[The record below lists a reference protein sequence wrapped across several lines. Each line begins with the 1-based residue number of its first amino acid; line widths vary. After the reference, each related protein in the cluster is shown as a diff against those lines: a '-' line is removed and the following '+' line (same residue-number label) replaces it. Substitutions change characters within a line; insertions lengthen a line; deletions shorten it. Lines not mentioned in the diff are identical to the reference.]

1 MMKDQSEHTLVVN
14 IHLTRGLV
22 ILLCAALLTV
32 AWLGSLAWGQKE
44 AAASGRQ
51 DALTS
56 APAGPLAATADMR
69 RYYLHG
75 AVLNATQA
83 LTACA
88 SGYHMASLWEML
100 DTSHL
105 QYNPALGV
113 FATDSGSGPPTVW
126 SGWVRTGYGSDNGTT
141 DIAGQAN
148 CSAWTSSN
156 SAHHGTVVS
165 LPSNWTTAP
174 QDIHV
179 WTVSTA
185 SCGDPADVW
194 CVED

>member
-1 MMKDQSEHTLVVN
+1 MKDQSEHTLVVN

-22 ILLCAALLTV
+22 VLLCAALLTV

-44 AAASGRQ
+44 AAASGRH
-51 DALTS
+51 DTLAS

-69 RYYLHG
+69 HYYLYN
-75 AVLNATQA
+75 AAFNATYA

-100 DTSHL
+100 DTSNL
-105 QYNPALGV
+105 QYNTALGV
-113 FATDSGSGPPTVW
+113 FGTDSGSGPPTVW
-126 SGWVRTGYGSDNGTT
+126 SGWVRTGYNSNNGT
-141 DIAGQAN
+141 IAGQAN
-148 CSAWTSSN
+148 CNAWTSTSGY
-156 SAHHGTVVS
+156 GTYVS
-165 LPSNWTTAP
+165 LPSNWTAAP

-179 WTVSTA
+179 WTVGTT
-185 SCGDPADVW
+185 SCGNPADVW